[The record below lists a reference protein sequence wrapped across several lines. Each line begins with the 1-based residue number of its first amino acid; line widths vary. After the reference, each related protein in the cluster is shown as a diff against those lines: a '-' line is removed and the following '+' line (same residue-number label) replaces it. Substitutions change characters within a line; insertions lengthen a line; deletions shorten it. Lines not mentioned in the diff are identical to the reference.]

1 MKTTLLFLSVFL
13 SVNLFGQSTYGKW
26 TNEDKR
32 KCITD
37 SENSMKGED
46 PINKSFNEVYN
57 VNSIQ
62 LSNCKCDYL
71 EKKRKDFE
79 SYDKDGRSDMVMN
92 GELIYQAMK
101 NCIDDESQIGNWS
114 IKMRTFCPSI
124 GMPDCVN
131 KIMEAEYNNLFD
143 AIRDFT
149 IYPNKLEEYLKQ
161 CE

>member
-13 SVNLFGQSTYGKW
+13 SFSPFGQSTYGKW

-32 KCITD
+32 KCVTD
-37 SENSMKGED
+37 SEKSMKGED
-46 PINKSFNEVYN
+46 PMNKSFIEVFD

-71 EKKRKDFE
+71 EKKWKDFE

-101 NCIDDESQIGNWS
+101 NCIDDESQIGKWS
-114 IKMRTFCPSI
+114 NKMRLFCSKI
-124 GMPDCVN
+124 GMPECIN
-131 KIMEAEYNNLFD
+131 KKMEDEYNNLFD

-149 IYPNKLEEYLKQ
+149 MSPNKLQGYLKQ